1 MTTDTSINPF
11 VEKTYQ
17 DTYDLLVSI
26 RDYISGPMEEEAG
39 DLEVPDQ
46 LRLTRE
52 LSSMT
57 RDLTD
62 AMAWLMLQK
71 AIDAGELTPEEADAE
86 PAGKLG
92 QEPQE
97 DEQEPQEDEEADDAE
112 GLARLPLT
120 ARSLIDRSRRVCAMV
135 RQLASG
141 HKNSGN

>member
-1 MTTDTSINPF
+1 MTADSSINPF

-39 DLEVPDQ
+39 DLEAPDQ

-52 LSSMT
+52 ISSMT

-71 AIDAGELTPEEADAE
+71 AIDAGELTPEEAEAE
-86 PAGKLG
+86 PAWNLG
-92 QEPQE
+92 ETPKEGDEPE
-97 DEQEPQEDEEADDAE
+97 DAE
-112 GLARLPLT
+112 GIARLPIT
-120 ARSLIDRSRRVCAMV
+120 ARSFIDRSRRICAMV
-135 RQLASG
+135 RQLAADKDISE
-141 HKNSGN
+141 N